1 MAEPTKMTIGAS
13 IALNDIL
20 TKILYLDPDAEK
32 PVERDLPLNVK
43 YKLQKSKGLFE
54 KDYLFFEQERNNLI
68 RKYGTE
74 KDGVVKVDDDKL
86 DDYKKDVI
94 EVVKLEVEHDLPKIK
109 PEDVEDIDVK
119 GITTEEVNLFMSA
132 LIEDPEYVKDMQTPI
147 KKD

>member
-13 IALNDIL
+13 IALNDVL
-20 TKILYLDPDAEK
+20 TKILYEDPNAEK
-32 PVERDLPLNVK
+32 PMERDLPLNVK

-68 RKYGTE
+68 KKYGAE
-74 KDGVVKVDDDKL
+74 KDGVYSVSEEKL
-86 DDYKKDVI
+86 EDYKKDVLD
-94 EVVKLEVEHDLPKIK
+94 VVKLEVEHELPKLK
-109 PEDVEDIDVK
+109 PEDVENIDVK

-132 LIEDPEYVKDMQTPI
+132 LIEDPTFVKDMQTPI